1 MGMACLHACMLCRL
15 HCPMVLTASVCLVA
29 PCLLIVLQKAPM
41 GCAAAPAW
49 QPQRRRRRRAA
60 KLAHVR
66 LMLLMER
73 RKRRSC
79 R

>member
-1 MGMACLHACMLCRL
+1 
-15 HCPMVLTASVCLVA
+15 MVLTASVCLVA

-49 QPQRRRRRRAA
+49 QPQRRRRRAA

>member
-15 HCPMVLTASVCLVA
+15 HCPRVLTASVGLVA
-29 PCLLIVLQKAPM
+29 PCLLIGLQKAPM

-49 QPQRRRRRRAA
+49 QPQRRRRRAA